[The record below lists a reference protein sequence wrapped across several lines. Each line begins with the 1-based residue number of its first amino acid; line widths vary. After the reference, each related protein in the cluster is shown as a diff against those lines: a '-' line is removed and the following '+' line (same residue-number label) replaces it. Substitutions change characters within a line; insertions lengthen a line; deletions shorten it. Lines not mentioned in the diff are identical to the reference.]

1 MLGFFIRI
9 RAVIRNDEI
18 LPGLSNLL
26 QIKRK
31 LRKHVILFFLNSI
44 YSSTVTFYSRIR
56 AVIRNDEILP
66 GLSNLLQIKRKL
78 RKHVILFFLNSIY
91 SCTVTFYSPTPS
103 ITFQQQLQLTYKK

>member
-44 YSSTVTFYSRIR
+44 YSSTVTFYS
-56 AVIRNDEILP
+56 
-66 GLSNLLQIKRKL
+66 
-78 RKHVILFFLNSIY
+78 
-91 SCTVTFYSPTPS
+91 PTPS
-103 ITFQQQLQLTYKK
+103 FTFQQLQLTYKK